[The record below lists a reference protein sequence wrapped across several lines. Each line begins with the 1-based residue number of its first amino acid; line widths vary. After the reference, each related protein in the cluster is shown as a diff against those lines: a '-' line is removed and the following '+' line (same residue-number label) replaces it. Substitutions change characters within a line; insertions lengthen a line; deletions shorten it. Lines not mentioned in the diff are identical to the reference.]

1 MQLTMST
8 RVADFSAPT
17 EPERLLLDAIAAGDL
32 DHSLR
37 ALADAIH
44 ARLALL
50 QTVKAAGALAH
61 LNVGDVVRLNDRV
74 RPRYLQGAQGRVVAV
89 HERDA
94 TVWLERPIGRFGT
107 GEIRCP
113 PLTLE
118 RVASSA

>member
-1 MQLTMST
+1 MQPTMSKPHID
-8 RVADFSAPT
+8 RSAPAK
-17 EPERLLLDAIAAGDL
+17 PERLLLDAIAAGDL
-32 DHSLR
+32 DHSLH
-37 ALADAIH
+37 ALGDAVH

-50 QTVKAAGALAH
+50 QTVKAAGALAQ

-74 RPRYLQGAQGRVVAV
+74 RPRYLHGAQGRVVAV

-94 TVWLERPIGRFGT
+94 AICLERPIGRFGA

-118 RVASSA
+118 RLAPSA